1 MRLLEHPF
9 VTGLGDGSLDK
20 AAFRRYVL
28 QDTLYL
34 SAYKDAL
41 ASLAE
46 RTPHPTEK
54 LILKKHILAGV
65 EAERELRAGFAVTL
79 GLSPAD
85 ISEARPCG
93 ALKAYT
99 DFLNENSRSKPFG
112 VGLAA
117 MLPCYRSYADIA
129 RRISP
134 RGCPDPLYQR
144 WIELYTGPEYAETV
158 AEICALV
165 DQAAKNKPDSI
176 PLMEQA
182 VEGGLLLEH
191 DFFECVWKGE

>member
-20 AAFRRYVL
+20 TAFRRYVL

-34 SAYKDAL
+34 NAYKDAL

-46 RTPHPTEK
+46 RAPQPAVK
-54 LILKKHILAGV
+54 LILQRHILAGV

-99 DFLNENSRSKPFG
+99 GFLDDNSRSKPFG

-129 RRISP
+129 HRLSP
-134 RGCPDPLYQR
+134 LGCPDTLYRR
-144 WIELYTGPEYAETV
+144 WIELYTGPEYAEAV
-158 AEICALV
+158 AEICALI
-165 DQAAKNKPDSI
+165 DQAAKDEPDNI
-176 PLMEQA
+176 PLMRQA
-182 VEGGLLLEH
+182 VEKGLLLEH